1 MISVLIFLNKYLI
14 SNSIYYLH
22 NLKIMDLNPF
32 FIKIIIIIITKIIF
46 LIQNEDSVVV
56 ILFKSW

>member
-32 FIKIIIIIITKIIF
+32 Y
-46 LIQNEDSVVV
+46 QNNNNNNKNN
-56 ILFKSW
+56 ILNSK